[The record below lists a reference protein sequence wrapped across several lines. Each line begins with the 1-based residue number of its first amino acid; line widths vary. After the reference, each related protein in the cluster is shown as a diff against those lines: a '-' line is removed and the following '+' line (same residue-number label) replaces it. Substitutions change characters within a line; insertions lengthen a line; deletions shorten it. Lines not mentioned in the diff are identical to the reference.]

1 MKKFTFTLC
10 VMLMSLGTVF
20 SQTVV
25 DPVLYLPFDTEKIPA
40 GEDRVSIIDSINSV
54 HPNPTTP
61 HQRWM
66 DYPGGALV
74 DTSQLADTTMDR
86 GTVLQIDDH
95 TFFKVEEK
103 FFEGK
108 DQWTMSYWHRWLYPQ
123 GWWTSHA
130 IYLGTQ
136 ADTLVG
142 GWTHW
147 KGWYG
152 KGDLSGLGGLLGAGY
167 KWPNKDWLH
176 VTITYHDSTLTYYMT
191 DTVYSQG
198 TYNDLKNW
206 ETLTYMISFKCQFI
220 DQTHLK
226 LHVNPDSSHSYC
238 QEVQLDDF
246 RLFDIALTGDEVAAL
261 HDDQPVMRTYISSI
275 TVGTESGETVMQ
287 MENDSLQM
295 TADIAPLDA
304 SWPQVAWSVEV
315 GTGSATIDGTG
326 LLKPESIGTVTVK
339 ATATDGSD
347 VTATK
352 EITIQGIMV
361 TDIVVSS
368 DAPGDSVE
376 VDQSIQM
383 SADVSPGDASDP
395 SVTWSVV
402 NGTGSALI
410 DENGQLIGVL
420 AGTVEVIATAND
432 GSGVTGTLEVTVYDV
447 TGLDPAANSAVKV
460 YPNPSD
466 GTFKVSLADKQA
478 VEFAVYN
485 VIGAKIQS
493 GILEHNGTLK
503 LKTSDKGFYYLKL
516 DTPKGVAVKKLI
528 VK

>member
-1 MKKFTFTLC
+1 MKKITFTLI
-10 VMLMSLGTVF
+10 VLLMSLGTVF
-20 SQTVV
+20 SQTEVT
-25 DPVLYLPFDTEKIPA
+25 PVLYLPFDTEIIPD
-40 GEDRVSIIDSINSV
+40 GEDRVSIVDSVDAV
-54 HPNPTTP
+54 HHDPTTP

-136 ADTLVG
+136 ADTLVSG
-142 GWTHW
+142 FTHW
-147 KGWYG
+147 QGWYG
-152 KGDLSGLGGLLGAGY
+152 KGDLVGLGGLLGAGF
-167 KWPNKDWLH
+167 KWENKDWLH
-176 VTITYHDSTLTYYMT
+176 VTITYHDSTLTYYLT

-198 TYNDLKNW
+198 AYSDFKHW
-206 ETLTYMISFKCQFI
+206 ETLSYLISFKCQFI
-220 DQTHLK
+220 DQTNLK
-226 LHVNPDSSHSYC
+226 LHIEKDSAHSYC
-238 QEVQLDDF
+238 QEVQMDDF

-261 HDDQPVMRTYISSI
+261 HNDQPVMRTYISSI
-275 TVGTESGETVMQ
+275 TLDTESGETIMQ

-304 SWPQVAWSVEV
+304 SWPHVAWSVEN
-315 GTGSATIDGTG
+315 GTGSATIDGMG
-326 LLKPESIGTVTVK
+326 LLKPEAIGTVTVK
-339 ATATDGSD
+339 ATATDGSGIS
-347 VTATK
+347 ATK

-383 SADVSPGDASDP
+383 LVDVNPADASDP

-402 NGTGSALI
+402 NGTGIALI
-410 DENGQLIGVL
+410 DENGELVGVL

-432 GSGVTGTLEVTVYDV
+432 GSSVTGTLEVIIYET
-447 TGLDPAANSAVKV
+447 TGFNTAANSAVKV

-466 GTFKVSLADKQA
+466 GTFKVSLTDMQP
-478 VEFAVYN
+478 VEYTVYN
-485 VIGAKIQS
+485 VVGAKIQS
-493 GILEHNGTLK
+493 GILKHNETLK
-503 LKTSDKGFYYLKL
+503 LKTSDKGFYYLRL
-516 DTPKGVAVKKLI
+516 DTSKGLAVKKLI